1 MNTLLAERYG
11 KHPAVKMWHISNEY
25 GGECHCEFLPGGIP
39 RGCAK
44 VPQQQD
50 ELNAQWWTSF
60 WSHTFTSFD
69 EIESPA
75 PQGEMHLHALKLD
88 LEAVCLRPAYQLY
101 AQ

>member
-1 MNTLLAERYG
+1 MEENVTVSLCQEAFRAWLRKKY
-11 KHPAVKMWHISNEY
+11 HNNI
-25 GGECHCEFLPGGIP
+25 
-39 RGCAK
+39 
-44 VPQQQD
+44 D

-75 PQGEMHLHALKLD
+75 PQGEMHLHALKAG